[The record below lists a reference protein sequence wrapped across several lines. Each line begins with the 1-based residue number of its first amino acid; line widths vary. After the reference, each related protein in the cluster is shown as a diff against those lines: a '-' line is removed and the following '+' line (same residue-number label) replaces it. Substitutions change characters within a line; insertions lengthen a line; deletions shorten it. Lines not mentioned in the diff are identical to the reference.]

1 MARQQYEG
9 LSPEVILDDDTKV
22 EVEDRSTVVITSRQ
36 GTPIRVPVTELLWLL
51 RESHI
56 DWRG

>member
-1 MARQQYEG
+1 MVCKYNEG
-9 LSPEVILDDDTKV
+9 TTPEVLLDDGTKV
-22 EVEDRSTVVITSRQ
+22 EVESRGTVVITSRQ

>member
-9 LSPEVILDDDTKV
+9 LSPEVILDDGTKV
-22 EVEDRSTVVITSRQ
+22 EVESRGTVVITSKQ
-36 GTPIRVPVTELLWLL
+36 GTPIRVPVADLLWLF

-56 DWRG
+56 NWRE